1 MTNPSATILS
11 YFRDSDLPIVV
22 AINNEEQHKFFLD
35 CFGIDAP
42 LKTNRCYASVSR
54 GYHVSSPG
62 YRNFHEPNLLTFE
75 EFRFLVDSDKC
86 FDVEKIIGRR

>member
-11 YFRDSDLPIVV
+11 YFRDKDIPIVV
-22 AINNEEQHKFFLD
+22 AINNEEQHRFFLD

-42 LKTNRCYASVSR
+42 LKKEKCYASISR
-54 GYHVSSPG
+54 GYRVSSPNYG
-62 YRNFHEPNLLTFE
+62 LNHEPNLLTFD

-86 FDVEKIIGRR
+86 FDVEKIIGKR